1 MILDVNNGK
10 IVNGLDEFC
19 IQFNDPYMEMMVK
32 ALAKVSSEYMFYDD
46 LKHTENTYV
55 SELYYQWRQL
65 LDNNNPN
72 GLILNIEP
80 NKYLNRSGLKKRV
93 EPDVI
98 LHGSQSNCQD
108 NRIACEVKRQGWC
121 EERLIKDMDTL
132 HDLLTS
138 AEIGTVFHQNFKWA
152 VFLQIGGTIER
163 LKDYIK
169 QNSFNDNIWCIVVDD
184 SVTQIT
190 IKRIRE
196 FKNDRI

>member
-46 LKHTENTYV
+46 AKHTENTYV

-98 LHGSQSNCQD
+98 FHASQSNCHD
-108 NRIACEVKRQGWC
+108 NTIAYEKWPEYDETKLVKSSV
-121 EERLIKDMDTL
+121 EL
-132 HDLLTS
+132 H
-138 AEIGTVFHQNFKWA
+138 
-152 VFLQIGGTIER
+152 
-163 LKDYIK
+163 
-169 QNSFNDNIWCIVVDD
+169 
-184 SVTQIT
+184 
-190 IKRIRE
+190 
-196 FKNDRI
+196 KNRPL